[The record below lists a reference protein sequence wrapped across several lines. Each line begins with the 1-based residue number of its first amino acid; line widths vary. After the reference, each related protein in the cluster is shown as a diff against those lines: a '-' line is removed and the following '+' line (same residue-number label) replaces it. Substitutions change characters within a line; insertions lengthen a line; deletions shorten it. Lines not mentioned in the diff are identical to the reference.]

1 MDKLGF
7 IEIHISGLKGNLEL
21 SPDNFDIRETM
32 VLLENAESL
41 LFPVDKKSR
50 PTISYKV
57 EEGSVRHV
65 FKTAIQFVIGFNAII
80 GQVEVSQSIDF
91 LDLKTAQA
99 FETFQQ
105 IAKNKNY
112 TIVINTSIDNT
123 NKVQIDNSSNFVRTE
138 AVWADA
144 EFYLYGKITNAGGK
158 EKANIHVVTEE
169 YGSLIIHVPIS
180 FLEAYD
186 NNMLYKKYGVRVLGR
201 QHSET
206 GELDTSSLQ
215 FVEFVDY
222 RPRYDEQYLNT
233 LIDKATRSWSGIKD
247 KNTWLRQIRGDH
259 EA

>member
-1 MDKLGF
+1 MDKLGS

-21 SPDNFDIRETM
+21 SSDNFDIRETM
-32 VLLENAESL
+32 VLLENVESL
-41 LFPVDKKSR
+41 LFPGDKRIR

-57 EEGSVRHV
+57 EEGSVRHI

-80 GQVEVSQSIDF
+80 GHVAISQSIDF

-99 FETFQQ
+99 FETLQQ

-123 NKVQIDNSSNFVRTE
+123 NKVKIDPSSNILRTE
-138 AVWADA
+138 AVWVDA

-158 EKANIHVVTEE
+158 EKANIHVATEE
-169 YGSLIIHVPIS
+169 HGSLVINVPMS

-215 FVEFVDY
+215 FVEIVDY

-247 KNTWLRQIRGDH
+247 KNTWLRQIRDY

>member
-1 MDKLGF
+1 MAKLGS

-32 VLLENAESL
+32 VLLENVECL
-41 LFPVDKKSR
+41 LFPGDKRSR

-57 EEGSVRHV
+57 EEGSVRHI

-80 GQVEVSQSIDF
+80 GHVAISQSIDF

-99 FETFQQ
+99 FETLQQ

-123 NKVQIDNSSNFVRTE
+123 NKVKIDPSSNILRTE
-138 AVWADA
+138 AVWVDA

-158 EKANIHVVTEE
+158 EKANIHVATEE
-169 YGSLIIHVPIS
+169 HGSLVIHVPMS

-215 FVEFVDY
+215 FVEIVDY

-247 KNTWLRQIRGDH
+247 KNTWLRQVRDH
-259 EA
+259 EI